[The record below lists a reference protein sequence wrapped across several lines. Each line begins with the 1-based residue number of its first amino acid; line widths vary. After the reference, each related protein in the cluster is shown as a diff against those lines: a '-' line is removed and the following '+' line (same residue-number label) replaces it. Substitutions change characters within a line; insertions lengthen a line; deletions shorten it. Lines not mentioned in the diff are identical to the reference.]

1 MSKSGSDKEKEKL
14 EFNLLEKTE
23 LWIEGIKLRDVN
35 LRDIASVV
43 ARVLGLREDEVL
55 VVDVHENRITLD
67 ILRKTVKAKDI
78 IGKEKELLNQLKN
91 IRGVELDQN
100 ASVHSEGILSLISLT
115 KEEADYLLDSLAKI
129 SENLIE
135 RIKKRVIV
143 FSTGSELREG
153 LVRDTNYEVIKD
165 ILSEKGFVVKY
176 GGILDDDETLI
187 AGAIRKALNE
197 GYGIIIITGGTGAED
212 KDKTIE
218 ALTKVD
224 PDASTP
230 CVIKYEKGKGRHV
243 KECVRVGV
251 GCVGST
257 LIISLPGPTEEVR
270 ESLEE
275 LIKALEKSLD
285 KNKLAEA
292 IASRLRRR
300 ILEKYQRGT

>member
-1 MSKSGSDKEKEKL
+1 MIKDNTNKEKEKL
-14 EFNLLEKTE
+14 EFDLLEKTE
-23 LWIEGIKLRDVN
+23 LWIEGIKLRDVD
-35 LRDIASVV
+35 LRKIASVV
-43 ARVLGLREDEVL
+43 ASVLGLREDEIQ
-55 VVDVHENRITLD
+55 VVDVNENIVTLD
-67 ILRKTVKAKDI
+67 ILRKTIKAKNI
-78 IGKEKELLNQLKN
+78 VGKEKELLDQLKN

-100 ASVHSEGILSLISLT
+100 ASVHSDGVLSLISLT
-115 KEEADYLLDSLAKI
+115 KEDADYLLDSLMNIRK
-129 SENLIE
+129 NLIE
-135 RIKKRVIV
+135 KVEKRVIV
-143 FSTGSELREG
+143 FSTGSELKNG

-165 ILSEKGFVVKY
+165 ILSKKGFVVKF

-197 GYGIIIITGGTGAED
+197 GYGIIITTGGTGAEN

-218 ALTKVD
+218 ALIKVD
-224 PDASTP
+224 PDSSTP
-230 CVIKYEKGKGRHV
+230 CVINYEKGKGRHV

-251 GCVGST
+251 GYVGST

-270 ESLEE
+270 ESLDEF
-275 LIKALEKSLD
+275 IKALEMGLD

>member
-1 MSKSGSDKEKEKL
+1 
-14 EFNLLEKTE
+14 
-23 LWIEGIKLRDVN
+23 
-35 LRDIASVV
+35 
-43 ARVLGLREDEVL
+43 GLREDEIQ
-55 VVDVHENRITLD
+55 VVDVNENIVTLD
-67 ILRKTVKAKDI
+67 ILRKTIKAKNI
-78 IGKEKELLNQLKN
+78 VGKEKELLDQLKN

-100 ASVHSEGILSLISLT
+100 ASVHSDGVLSLISLT
-115 KEEADYLLDSLAKI
+115 KEDADYLLDSLMNIRK
-129 SENLIE
+129 NLIE
-135 RIKKRVIV
+135 KVEKRVIV
-143 FSTGSELREG
+143 FSTGSELKNG

-165 ILSEKGFVVKY
+165 ILSKKGFVVKF

-197 GYGIIIITGGTGAED
+197 GYGIIITTGGTGAEN

-218 ALTKVD
+218 ALIKVD
-224 PDASTP
+224 PDSSTP
-230 CVIKYEKGKGRHV
+230 CVINYEKGKGRHV

-251 GCVGST
+251 GYVGST

-270 ESLEE
+270 ESLDEF
-275 LIKALEKSLD
+275 IKALEMGLD